1 MDFILGRIKKIL
13 FYLVIAILT
22 ILMVYSCRSISP
34 VATVKSSYT
43 GNEIYGELLTRDPDI
58 RTYSAG
64 RMSIRIVDND
74 EELNLRGSVRIKKD
88 SAILVSVN
96 AFAGIEAA
104 RVLLTRDSI
113 KILDR
118 INNLYFLGDYNDSK
132 RFFPV
137 KADFDLIQGIFLGSS
152 LRIFDEFDI
161 IDRSGKRYVFERDH
175 MTLGYTGNIVSG
187 PWPGEDML
195 RIRLDQRFLMKDIEL
210 YSTGN
215 EIYTR
220 LSFNSFTDSG
230 GNYFPDDIDFH
241 FTSHNLPLR
250 ANLKFSRIE
259 TDKDLTFP
267 FSIPSRY
274 KPF

>member
-1 MDFILGRIKKIL
+1 MDLIFSRIRKGL
-13 FYLVIAILT
+13 FYLIIALLT
-22 ILMVYSCRSISP
+22 VLMVYSCRSVSP
-34 VATVKSSYT
+34 VTAVRSSYT
-43 GNEIYGELLTRDPDI
+43 GNEIYGELATRDPDI
-58 RTYSAG
+58 STYSVG

-74 EELNLRGSVRIKKD
+74 EEMNLRGSVRIKKD

-104 RVLLTRDSI
+104 RLLLTRDSI

-118 INNLYFLGDYNDSK
+118 INNLYFLGDYNDSR

-137 KADFDLIQGIFLGSS
+137 RADFDVIQSIFLGSS

-161 IDRSGKRYVFERDH
+161 IDRSGKRYVFEHDH
-175 MTLGYTGNIVSG
+175 MTLGYSGNIVAG

-195 RIRLDQRFLMKDIEL
+195 RIRIDQKFLMKDIEL

-220 LSFNSFTDSG
+220 LIFNSFTNSG